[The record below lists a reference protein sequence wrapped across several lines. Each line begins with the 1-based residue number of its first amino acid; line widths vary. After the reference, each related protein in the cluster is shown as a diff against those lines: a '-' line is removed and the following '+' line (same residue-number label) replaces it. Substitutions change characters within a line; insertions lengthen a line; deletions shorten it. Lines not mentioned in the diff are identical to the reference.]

1 MLLDVRNL
9 RSSFFLDEGELKAV
23 DDVSF
28 TIDRGESVAL
38 VGESGCG
45 KTIVALSLLDLIA
58 SPGRVV
64 SGEVLFEGEDLQQV
78 SRERLRQVRGGGIGM
93 VFQEP
98 AAALNPVYTIGSQ
111 LVDVLLLHQRLSKDD
126 ARGEAVG
133 LLGDVGLPQPERWF
147 KAYPFELSGGMQQR
161 ALIAIA
167 IAGRPKLLIADEPTT
182 ALDPTVQAEILGLLT
197 SLRDELGLALLLI
210 THDVGAVEVMADRVM
225 VMYAGKLVEVGAQTS
240 VFGLPTHPYTRGL
253 LASVPRLG
261 AGRDTPLKGIP
272 GAVPDLLA
280 LPSGCAFHPRCPLAE
295 DRCSDVVPGMMD
307 LGRNWRAACHKVS
320 DVVAS

>member
-78 SRERLRQVRGGGIGM
+78 RRERLRQVRGGGIGM

-111 LVDVLLLHQRLSKDD
+111 LVDVLLLHQRLAKDD
-126 ARGEAVG
+126 ARSEAVG
-133 LLGDVGLPQPERWF
+133 LLGDVGFPEPERWI

-197 SLRDELGLALLLI
+197 SLRDELDMALLLI

-240 VFGLPTHPYTRGL
+240 VFRLPTHPYTRGL

-261 AGRDTPLKGIP
+261 AGRDAPLQGIP

-280 LPSGCAFHPRCPLAE
+280 LPSGCAFHPRCPLAD
-295 DRCSDVVPGMMD
+295 DRCSDVVPGMID
-307 LGRNWRAACHKVS
+307 LGRRWRAACHMVS
-320 DVVAS
+320 DVVAR